1 MNALLWT
8 LSIVLATIY
17 VVSGSSKLVAPRER
31 LLAVPGM
38 GWIESTPMERVRLIG
53 LLEIA
58 GAIGLIV
65 PWASGILPV
74 LTPLAACG
82 LAAVQVG
89 ALQTHLGRGERD
101 HLWFNVVLL
110 IGAVLIAVGRTVA

>member
-38 GWIESTPMERVRLIG
+38 GWIESTPMERVRTIG
-53 LLEIA
+53 TLEIA

-65 PWASGILPV
+65 PWASAILPL
-74 LTPLAACG
+74 LTPLAAAG

-89 ALQTHLGRGERD
+89 AMWTHIGRGEHE
-101 HLWFNVVLL
+101 HLWLNVLL
-110 IGAVLIAVGRTVA
+110 LVAAVLIAVGRTVA

>member
-38 GWIESTPMERVRLIG
+38 GWIESTPMERVRTIG
-53 LLEIA
+53 TLEIA

-65 PWASGILPV
+65 PWASGILPL
-74 LTPLAACG
+74 LTPLAAAG

-89 ALQTHLGRGERD
+89 AMWTHIGRGEHE
-101 HLWFNVVLL
+101 HLWLNVLL
-110 IGAVLIAVGRTVA
+110 LVAAVLIAVGRTVA

>member
-8 LSIVLATIY
+8 FSIILATIY
-17 VVSGSSKLVAPRER
+17 IVSGSSKLVAPRER

-38 GWIESTPMERVRLIG
+38 RWIESTPMERVRTIG
-53 LLEIA
+53 GLEIA

-65 PWASGILPV
+65 PWASGILPL
-74 LTPLAACG
+74 LTPLAAAG

-89 ALQTHLGRGERD
+89 AMWTHISRGEHE
-101 HLWFNVVLL
+101 HLWLNVLL
-110 IGAVLIAVGRTVA
+110 LVGAVLIAVGRTVA

>member
-38 GWIESTPMERVRLIG
+38 GWIENTPMERVRTIG
-53 LLEIA
+53 TLEIA

-65 PWASGILPV
+65 PWAAGILPL
-74 LTPLAACG
+74 LTPLAAAG

-89 ALQTHLGRGERD
+89 AMWTHISRGEHE
-101 HLWFNVVLL
+101 HLWLNVLL
-110 IGAVLIAVGRTVA
+110 LLAAILIAVGRTVA